1 MNLKRPHCHNQHL
14 ASSLLI
20 LLYMPASVSSWSRI
34 SFPSV
39 SLTAPHSRTSKYPI
53 KSLHRKGPPTN
64 KLGHKHNAD
73 HSTEN
78 YSISERQWW
87 RYRILWKWCTS
98 RGFWLFAAVHL
109 THLKTCLDPYPSSDW
124 SRTRSIPGTIRSHHQ
139 REFLWGF
146 PWKMIS
152 HLSRERGRG
161 IYADEAKTSFWFLE
175 LQADFWI

>member
-109 THLKTCLDPYPSSDW
+109 THLKLVWILTLRVIGLEREVSLAPSGATIRENSSEGFPGRW
-124 SRTRSIPGTIRSHHQ
+124 SRTSHVSEGEEYMLMK
-139 REFLWGF
+139 RKL
-146 PWKMIS
+146 
-152 HLSRERGRG
+152 LS
-161 IYADEAKTSFWFLE
+161 
-175 LQADFWI
+175 DF